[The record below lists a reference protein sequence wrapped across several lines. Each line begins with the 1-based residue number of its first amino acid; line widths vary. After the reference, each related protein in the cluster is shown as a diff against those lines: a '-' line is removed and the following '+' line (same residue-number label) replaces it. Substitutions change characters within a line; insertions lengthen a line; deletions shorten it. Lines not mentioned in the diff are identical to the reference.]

1 MEHLITPKI
10 LEEYTGNTTQVKE
23 FTTWIETILENPHY
37 KKRICFITGSI
48 STGKSIL
55 VKLVLQ
61 KYNYTI
67 TEFSSSNLR
76 IQKYRTN
83 LYQTLRFR
91 DVLSVFQ
98 KNNSMRKA
106 IVIDNFENMN
116 IATQEVYRTI
126 KSYIIEKKTKGIPII
141 FIGNTKFTGRR
152 PLGLYSV
159 YIRLQPRNK
168 KETICIIKHII
179 QKYKEQQYSTNT
191 HIRKNANMYSMLYT
205 KSKGDIRKIIHY
217 LDFLVK
223 SNTFID
229 MEESISQNPQKT
241 LYSIIDYKN
250 QYSISKIIDIVST
263 DLYFID
269 GIHNT
274 YIQYIPYCIT
284 KDTRYNY
291 KNNYYSMISSF
302 SQYMSYYQVYI
313 TSNKEY
319 NYNEYIEIAIVL
331 VCYSIRVLLQNMKKS
346 GEKTKIPY
354 RSKDMWWKTVQKNT
368 DSTIKTSLYSKV
380 QRGLLQKSTI
390 YTKGYKMIEKKIG
403 KPIIWRPSS
412 ITTNLELLDIYKN

>member
-67 TEFSSSNLR
+67 AEFSSSNLR

-98 KNNSMRKA
+98 KNTSTRKA
-106 IVIDNFENMN
+106 IIIDNFENMN

-126 KSYIIEKKTKGIPII
+126 KSYIIDKKTKGIPII

-152 PLGLYSV
+152 PLGLYSI

-168 KETICIIKHII
+168 KETICIIKDII
-179 QKYKEQQYSTNT
+179 EKYKEQYPTNT
-191 HIRKNANMYSMLYT
+191 HICKNVKMYSMLYT

-241 LYSIIDYKN
+241 LYSVIDYKN

-284 KDTRYNY
+284 KDTTYNY
-291 KNNYYSMISSF
+291 KNNYYSIISLF
-302 SQYMSYYQVYI
+302 SEYMSYYQRYMTI
-313 TSNKEY
+313 NQEY
-319 NYNEYIEIAIVL
+319 SYNEYIEIAIVL
-331 VCYSIRVLLQNMKKS
+331 VCYSIRVLLQNIQNT

-354 RSKDMWWKTVQKNT
+354 TPKDTWWKSLEKNR
-368 DSTIKTSLYSKV
+368 DSHIKTSLYSKT
-380 QRGLLQKSTI
+380 QRGLMQKNT
-390 YTKGYKMIEKKIG
+390 YFTTGYKMIENNIG
-403 KPIIWRPSS
+403 NPIIWRPSTVHRN
-412 ITTNLELLDIYKN
+412 IELLDIYKN